1 MTLPKRIS
9 SVSAVCSWALSNR
22 LAEVLDCH
30 HAAVALVAKAGADC
44 PGNTVVAY
52 DNPLK
57 KRCTEMEKT
66 MDFALT
72 QEQTIFADVVRRFA
86 VENLKDGA
94 LKRAHASEYPW
105 EAAKLIA
112 EQGLLG
118 LTIQAEDGGA
128 GGTLMD
134 AVIAIEQMALVCPKS
149 ADIVQ
154 AGNFGPI
161 RTFAEYGTP
170 EQKEKWLP
178 KLLAGEIL
186 ISLGMSEPD
195 AGSAV
200 TELRTSAR
208 EEGDHYVLNGQ
219 KVFGTHSRDAEL
231 YLVYVR
237 FGPGL
242 DGIGS
247 ILVERDTPGF
257 TIGEPSS
264 FMSGEEWCPLY
275 FEDARVPKKN
285 LLLGPGG
292 FKQQIT
298 AFNAERIG
306 NTARSLAVGRHAFNL
321 AREYALER
329 KQFGRSLCEFQGLQW
344 KFSDMAVKLESAQLL
359 LYKAAVGADQGLPSA
374 YDTTLA
380 KLASN
385 QAGFE
390 VASEAVQIMG
400 GMGYSRE
407 TLAEYC
413 MRRTKG
419 WMIAGGTVEMM
430 KNRMAEFI
438 FERRFSQRPPKQPE
452 SR

>member
-1 MTLPKRIS
+1 MTGSRL
-9 SVSAVCSWALSNR
+9 VASAVLSPMGVSYGRNAR
-22 LAEVLDCH
+22 
-30 HAAVALVAKAGADC
+30 
-44 PGNTVVAY
+44 
-52 DNPLK
+52 
-57 KRCTEMEKT
+57 TET
-66 MDFALT
+66 QMDFALSD
-72 QEQTIFADVVRRFA
+72 EQKMFAESVRRLA
-86 VENLKDGA
+86 TDKLKDGA
-94 LKRAHASEYPW
+94 LKRAHDPSYPW
-105 EAAKLIA
+105 DAAALIA
-112 EQGLLG
+112 EQGLIGITLK
-118 LTIQAEDGGA
+118 TEDGGH

-170 EQKEKWLP
+170 SQKAKWLP
-178 KLLAGEIL
+178 RLLAGKML

-200 TELRTSAR
+200 TELRTNAT
-208 EEGDHYVLNGQ
+208 EDGGHYVVNGQ
-219 KVFGTHSRDAEL
+219 KVFGTHSRDAEIFL
-231 YLVYVR
+231 IYLR
-237 FGPGL
+237 FGPGI

-247 ILVERDTPGF
+247 MIVERGTPGF

-275 FEDARVPKKN
+275 FENCRVPKEN
-285 LLLGPGG
+285 LILGPGG
-292 FKQQIT
+292 FKQQIS
-298 AFNAERIG
+298 AFNAERVG
-306 NTARSLAVGRHAFNL
+306 NTARSLAIGRHAYNL
-321 AREYALER
+321 ARQYALDR
-329 KQFGRSLCEFQGLQW
+329 KQFGRPLCEFQGLQW
-344 KFSDMAVKLESAQLL
+344 KFADMALKLESAQLL
-359 LYKAAVGADQGLPSA
+359 LYKAAASADQGLPSA

-380 KLASN
+380 KLACN

-400 GMGYSRE
+400 GMGYSQE

-430 KNRMAEFI
+430 KNRLAEFI
-438 FERRFSQRPPKQPE
+438 FDRRFDQRAP
-452 SR
+452 SREKK